1 MRYTH
6 MDGFVEIVEGRTRLL
21 VPELSLTE
29 RVPPKVPAFF
39 NPAAKQSRDL
49 SILVYRA
56 FAPRLKE
63 KTLADGFTGIGARA
77 LRVAVEVPEIEQV
90 FANDANP
97 TAIEATRKSAGLNN
111 VSEKCRFSI
120 NEVCKFLM
128 GGNDK
133 EERFGIVDLDPFG
146 TPARHIDCVLRATLD
161 EGLVSITATDTAVL
175 CGVYPEVCLRR
186 YYGRPLNNS
195 YGNETALRLLTSLI
209 ALTASRLELAIRP
222 VFTHATMHYLRVY
235 AQVSVSSGGANDV
248 YANIGH
254 VMHCFNCGHRLATA
268 EYDGDAK
275 CELCQKRLRVG
286 GQLWTGAL
294 HDKEFVAKMAEEG
307 RGDGASDVE
316 KNKKILDAALDELD
330 DVPYYFKGDEISSK
344 LKTNPHSISTI
355 VEKLRAAG
363 YKASKT
369 PLNSGA
375 FKTNARLDQIISL
388 FR

>member
-1 MRYTH
+1 
-6 MDGFVEIVEGRTRLL
+6 MDGFVETVEGKTRLL

-39 NPAAKQSRDL
+39 NPSAKQSRDL
-49 SILVYRA
+49 SILAYCA

-90 FANDANP
+90 FANDVNP
-97 TAIEATRKSAGLNN
+97 IAIKAARKSAELND
-111 VSEKCRFSI
+111 VSNKCRFSV

-128 GGNDK
+128 RGNDI

-146 TPARHIDCVLRATLD
+146 TPARHVDCVLRAVLD
-161 EGLVSITATDTAVL
+161 DGLISITATDTAVL
-175 CGVYPEVCLRR
+175 CGVYPDVCLRR

-209 ALTASRLELAIRP
+209 ALTASRLELGIKP
-222 VFTHATMHYLRVY
+222 VFSHATMHYLRVY
-235 AQVSVSSGGANDV
+235 ARVSVSSSEANDV
-248 YANIGH
+248 YSSIGY
-254 VMHCFNCGHRLATA
+254 VMHCFNCGHRLATV

-275 CELCQKRLRVG
+275 CEMCQKKLRIG
-286 GQLWTGAL
+286 GQLWTGSL
-294 HDKEFVAKMAEEG
+294 HEKEFVAKMAEHTEV
-307 RGDGASDVE
+307 DE
-316 KNKKILDAALDELD
+316 KSKKILDAALDEIE
-330 DVPYYFKGDEISSK
+330 VPYYFKGDEISSR
-344 LKTNPHSISTI
+344 LRTSPYSISKI
-355 VEKLRAAG
+355 VEKLRTLG

-375 FKTNARLDQIISL
+375 FKTDARLDQIVDAL
-388 FR
+388 R